1 MFIAKILTSLILPPS
16 PYSCLSFLLIT
27 LVLLYT
33 HIQHLYKNISPHTHT
48 HTSIYITMVK
58 RQRLENADEDLFSSL
73 HYNIEPAKNVGI
85 KGIQVYIPQQYV
97 SQDSLEKH
105 DGVSQGKYTI
115 GLGQTNMVF
124 VNDRED
130 IYSMALTVVTN
141 LINNYNIDK
150 NKIGRLEVG
159 TETLLDK
166 SKSIKSVLMQLF
178 TETNGDIEGIDTINA
193 CYGGTNALFNTVN
206 WMKSDNWDG
215 RDAIVVCGDI
225 AIYEKGPARPTGGAG
240 MVALWIGPDAPL
252 VMNTV
257 RASYMEHVY
266 DFFKPD
272 LTSEY
277 PVVQGHYSLQCYIK
291 ALDKAYENYKEKL
304 HRITGVD
311 KATLRVTD
319 LFDYNV
325 FHVPTCKLVNKSF
338 ARLLY
343 NDWLQDQSL
352 YPEVDKSLLELTY
365 EESLTDK
372 RIERTFMPIAKE
384 LFNKRVKPCLELP
397 TNTGNM
403 YTGSVFAA
411 LASLLHFTSAKQDK
425 FERDDLIGKTIGM
438 FSYGSGMAASLYS
451 FTVREDLSS
460 IVDKLDLNT
469 WFQNRVCLTPEEY
482 ESQLKL
488 REAIHLKKDYK
499 PVGTTEYIRPGTY
512 YLTDIDS
519 MYRRNYAIKE

>member
-1 MFIAKILTSLILPPS
+1 MT
-16 PYSCLSFLLIT
+16 
-27 LVLLYT
+27 
-33 HIQHLYKNISPHTHT
+33 
-48 HTSIYITMVK
+48 K
-58 RQRLENADEDLFSSL
+58 RQRLENSNEEVSSTL
-73 HYNIEPAKNVGI
+73 NYNIEPARNVGV
-85 KGIQVYIPQQYV
+85 KGLQVYIPQQYV
-97 SQDSLEKH
+97 SQESLETH
-105 DGVSQGKYTI
+105 DGVSKGKYTI

-130 IYSMALTVVTN
+130 IYSMALTVVSN
-141 LINNYNIDK
+141 LVKKYNIDK
-150 NKIGRLEVG
+150 NQIGRLEVG

-178 TETNGDIEGIDTINA
+178 SETDGDIEGIDTINA
-193 CYGGTNALFNTVN
+193 CYGGTSALFNTVN
-206 WMKSDNWDG
+206 WIKSDNWDG

-240 MVALWIGPDAPL
+240 MVALWIGPNAPL
-252 VMNTV
+252 VMNPV

-291 ALDKAYENYKEKL
+291 ALDKAYNNYKNKL
-304 HRITGVD
+304 NKISGANQSSL
-311 KATLRVTD
+311 KVTD

-343 NDWLQDQSL
+343 NDWLQDPSL
-352 YPEVDKSLLELTY
+352 YPDVDKSLLELTY

-372 RIERTFMPIAKE
+372 RIEKIFMPIAKE
-384 LFNKRVKPCLELP
+384 LFSKRVRPSLELP

-411 LASLLHFTSAKQDK
+411 LASLLHFTSTKQDI
-425 FERDDLIGKTIGM
+425 FEKDTLIGKTIGM

-451 FTVREDLSS
+451 FTVREDLTT

-469 WFQNRVCLTPEEY
+469 WFDNRVRLTPEEY
-482 ESQLKL
+482 ESQLKQ

-499 PVGTTEYIRPGTY
+499 PVGTIEYIRSGSY

-519 MYRRNYAIKE
+519 MYRRNYAVKE